1 MASQQA
7 KWRED
12 QILIIC
18 PGSQTT
24 MAQLG
29 CHELTPPAYRIPT
42 RMFRDPSG
50 PGWRPYHTYRRKKNA
65 TNGTAS
71 AATAT
76 ATATATVTA
85 TTETAADAGGSG
97 GGGGGGGDAP
107 DAKPASAQ
115 DAEYEDV
122 EDPDSVEG
130 AVYPLQGE

>member
-71 AATAT
+71 AAAAT
-76 ATATATVTA
+76 ATATATVSA
-85 TTETAADAGGSG
+85 TTETAADAAGSN
-97 GGGGGGGDAP
+97 GGDAP
-107 DAKPASAQ
+107 DAKPASGQ